1 MKIER
6 LSENSIRCTLNRADL
21 DSRELKISELAYGTE
36 KAKSLFKDMIA
47 QASFECGFEADD
59 IPLMIE
65 AIPVS
70 PDCIIL
76 VITKVEDPEELDTR
90 FSKFAPSDEDE
101 DYADML
107 DSDDDMHGMDDGSS
121 LLNRINEALNQDADF
136 IPFSDSLLK
145 KSKNGN
151 KANDKFSADS
161 GSKIIGGSASS
172 DKSGESSVSGRKSSK
187 TGGDKASSGTAGKKA
202 SGSISD
208 GSASTGSDNVSGTDN
223 GSDICA
229 VVPIEKLFSFKDLN
243 QATVAATAVNNRFN
257 GSSIL
262 YKNPVNLRYYLFIRS
277 DDMNLDEFTGVNNT
291 LSEYGV
297 REKLSYAT
305 VSYLNEHD
313 EVIIR
318 RNAVKILAEL

>member
-145 KSKNGN
+145 KSKNVD
-151 KANDKFSADS
+151 KNDDKLNDVSSA
-161 GSKIIGGSASS
+161 KIIGGSASPKKKENGS
-172 DKSGESSVSGRKSSK
+172 DRKSSK
-187 TGGDKASSGTAGKKA
+187 QSDSTGRKA
-202 SGSISD
+202 SGSVGDVSDRKGADTDIS
-208 GSASTGSDNVSGTDN
+208 
-223 GSDICA
+223 A
-229 VVPIEKLFSFKDLN
+229 VVPLEKLFSFNNLN
-243 QATVAATAVNNRFN
+243 QVCIAAAAVNNRFD

-277 DDMNLDEFTGVNNT
+277 DNMNLDEFTGVNNT

-297 REKLSYAT
+297 REKISYAT
-305 VSYLNEHD
+305 IAHLNEHD

-318 RNAVKILAEL
+318 KDAVNVLAEL

>member
-65 AIPVS
+65 AIPIS

-151 KANDKFSADS
+151 KANDKSSADS
-161 GSKIIGGSASS
+161 GSKIIGGSASEKAEGS
-172 DKSGESSVSGRKSSK
+172 ASGRKSSK
-187 TGGDKASSGTAGKKA
+187 AGDDKASSGKAGKKV

-208 GSASTGSDNVSGTDN
+208 GSSSTASGNVSGTDN

-243 QATVAATAVNNRFN
+243 QATVAAIAVNNRFN

-277 DDMNLDEFTGVNNT
+277 DDMNLDELTGVNNT

>member
-151 KANDKFSADS
+151 KANDKSSADS
-161 GSKIIGGSASS
+161 GSKIIGGSAS
-172 DKSGESSVSGRKSSK
+172 GRKSSK
-187 TGGDKASSGTAGKKA
+187 AGGDKASSGTAGKKA

-243 QATVAATAVNNRFN
+243 QATVAAIAVNNRFN

>member
-107 DSDDDMHGMDDGSS
+107 DSDDDMHGMDDGSA

-202 SGSISD
+202 SGNISD

-318 RNAVKILAEL
+318 KDAVKILAEL

>member
-151 KANDKFSADS
+151 KANDKSSADS
-161 GSKIIGGSASS
+161 GSKIIGGSASEKAEGS
-172 DKSGESSVSGRKSSK
+172 ASGRKPSK
-187 TGGDKASSGTAGKKA
+187 AGGDKASSGTAGKKA

-208 GSASTGSDNVSGTDN
+208 GSASTGSYNVSSTDN

-243 QATVAATAVNNRFN
+243 QATVAAIAVNNRFN

-318 RNAVKILAEL
+318 KDAVKILAEL

>member
-151 KANDKFSADS
+151 KANDKSSADS
-161 GSKIIGGSASS
+161 GSKIIGGSASEKAEGS
-172 DKSGESSVSGRKSSK
+172 ASGRKSSK
-187 TGGDKASSGTAGKKA
+187 AGGDKASSGTAGKKA

-208 GSASTGSDNVSGTDN
+208 GSASTGSDNVSG
-223 GSDICA
+223 SDICA

-243 QATVAATAVNNRFN
+243 QATVAAIAVNNRFN

>member
-202 SGSISD
+202 SGNISD
-208 GSASTGSDNVSGTDN
+208 GSTSTGSDNVSGTDN

-318 RNAVKILAEL
+318 KDAVKILAEL

>member
-21 DSRELKISELAYGTE
+21 DSRELKISELAYGAE

-107 DSDDDMHGMDDGSS
+107 DSDDDMHGMDDGPS

-151 KANDKFSADS
+151 KANDKSSADS
-161 GSKIIGGSASS
+161 GSKIIGGSAS
-172 DKSGESSVSGRKSSK
+172 GRKSSK
-187 TGGDKASSGTAGKKA
+187 AGGDKASSGTAGKKA

-243 QATVAATAVNNRFN
+243 QATVAAIAVNNRFN

>member
-36 KAKSLFKDMIA
+36 KAKNLFKDMIA

-70 PDCIIL
+70 PDCIVL

-90 FSKFAPSDEDE
+90 FSKFAPSDDDD

-107 DSDDDMHGMDDGSS
+107 DSDDDMHGMDDGAS
-121 LLNRINEALNQDADF
+121 LLNRINEALSHSDDF
-136 IPFSDSLLK
+136 IPFADSLLG
-145 KSKNGN
+145 KSKG
-151 KANDKFSADS
+151 KDT
-161 GSKIIGGSASS
+161 G
-172 DKSGESSVSGRKSSK
+172 K
-187 TGGDKASSGTAGKKA
+187 TTKNNQNAAADKAAKSEIPEPDAA
-202 SGSISD
+202 S
-208 GSASTGSDNVSGTDN
+208 
-223 GSDICA
+223 
-229 VVPIEKLFSFKDLN
+229 VPLEKLFSFKDLN
-243 QATVAATAVNNRFN
+243 QVSTAAAALHSRFTGN
-257 GSSIL
+257 SVL
-262 YKNPVNLRYYLFIRS
+262 YKNPVTLRYYLFIS
-277 DDMNLDEFTGVNNT
+277 SEAMNADEFTGVSNT
-291 LSEYGV
+291 LTEYGV

-305 VSYLNEHD
+305 LSYLNEHD

-318 RNAVKILAEL
+318 KDALKVLAQL

>member
-151 KANDKFSADS
+151 KANDKSSADS
-161 GSKIIGGSASS
+161 GSKIIGGSASEKAEGS
-172 DKSGESSVSGRKSSK
+172 ASGRKSSK
-187 TGGDKASSGTAGKKA
+187 AGDDKASSGTAGKKA

-223 GSDICA
+223 GRDI
-229 VVPIEKLFSFKDLN
+229 
-243 QATVAATAVNNRFN
+243 
-257 GSSIL
+257 
-262 YKNPVNLRYYLFIRS
+262 
-277 DDMNLDEFTGVNNT
+277 
-291 LSEYGV
+291 
-297 REKLSYAT
+297 
-305 VSYLNEHD
+305 
-313 EVIIR
+313 
-318 RNAVKILAEL
+318 

>member
-47 QASFECGFEADD
+47 QASFECGFEAED

-70 PDCIIL
+70 PDCIVL

-90 FSKFAPSDEDE
+90 FSKFAPSDDDD

-107 DSDDDMHGMDDGSS
+107 DSDDDMHGIDDGAS
-121 LLNRINEALNQDADF
+121 LLNRINEALSHSDDF
-136 IPFSDSLLK
+136 IPFADSLLG
-145 KSKNGN
+145 KSKSKDNA
-151 KANDKFSADS
+151 KSPAQSRSTSAGTSQPENPESDA
-161 GSKIIGGSASS
+161 AS
-172 DKSGESSVSGRKSSK
+172 
-187 TGGDKASSGTAGKKA
+187 
-202 SGSISD
+202 
-208 GSASTGSDNVSGTDN
+208 
-223 GSDICA
+223 
-229 VVPIEKLFSFKDLN
+229 VPLEKLFSFKDLN
-243 QATVAATAVNNRFN
+243 QVATAAAALNSRFTGN
-257 GSSIL
+257 SVL
-262 YKNPVNLRYYLFIRS
+262 YKNPVNLRYYLFIS
-277 DDMNLDEFTGVNNT
+277 SESMSGDEFTGVSNT
-291 LSEYGV
+291 LTEYGV

-305 VSYLNEHD
+305 ISYLNEHD

-318 RNAVKILAEL
+318 QDALKVLANL

>member
-151 KANDKFSADS
+151 KTNDKSSSDS
-161 GSKIIGGSASS
+161 GSKIIGGSASEKAEGS
-172 DKSGESSVSGRKSSK
+172 ASAKKSSRA
-187 TGGDKASSGTAGKKA
+187 GGDKASSGTAGKKA

-243 QATVAATAVNNRFN
+243 QATVAAIAVNNRFN

>member
-47 QASFECGFEADD
+47 QASFECGFDAED

-70 PDCIIL
+70 PDCIVL

-90 FSKFAPSDEDE
+90 FSKFAPSDEE
-101 DYADML
+101 DDYSDML
-107 DSDDDMHGMDDGSS
+107 DSDDDMHGIDDGSA
-121 LLNRINEALNQDADF
+121 LLNRINEALNQEADF
-136 IPFSDSLLK
+136 IPFSDSLLAKAKTAQGGTDAAK
-145 KSKNGN
+145 KP
-151 KANDKFSADS
+151 A
-161 GSKIIGGSASS
+161 GSKGA
-172 DKSGESSVSGRKSSK
+172 D
-187 TGGDKASSGTAGKKA
+187 KKA
-202 SGSISD
+202 SKSGKAADEVSNGD
-208 GSASTGSDNVSGTDN
+208 GSAVSAKPAEDV
-223 GSDICA
+223 SAA
-229 VVPIEKLFSFKDLN
+229 VPLEKLFSFKNLN
-243 QATVAATAVNNRFN
+243 QVSTAAAAVGNRFS

-277 DDMNLDEFTGVNNT
+277 DDMSADEFTGVNNILT
-291 LSEYGV
+291 EYGV

-305 VSYLNEHD
+305 IAYLNEHD
-313 EVIIR
+313 EIIIR
-318 RNAVKILAEL
+318 KDAIQVLSKL

>member
-47 QASFECGFEADD
+47 QASFECGFEAED

-70 PDCIIL
+70 PDCIVL

-90 FSKFAPSDEDE
+90 FSKFAPSDDDDD

-107 DSDDDMHGMDDGSS
+107 DDDDMHELDEGAS
-121 LLNRINEALNQDADF
+121 LLNKINEALSRSDDF
-136 IPFSDSLLK
+136 IPFSDSLLGK
-145 KSKNGN
+145 PKNKDNSKNSSQS
-151 KANDKFSADS
+151 KAASA
-161 GSKIIGGSASS
+161 KAAPS
-172 DKSGESSVSGRKSSK
+172 DKTE
-187 TGGDKASSGTAGKKA
+187 AEAP
-202 SGSISD
+202 
-208 GSASTGSDNVSGTDN
+208 
-223 GSDICA
+223 A
-229 VVPIEKLFSFKDLN
+229 VPLEKLFSFKDLN
-243 QATVAATAVNNRFN
+243 QVSTAAAALNNRFT
-257 GSSIL
+257 GTSIL
-262 YKNPVNLRYYLFIRS
+262 YKNPVTHRYYLFISS
-277 DDMNLDEFTGVNNT
+277 DAMNADEFTGVSNT
-291 LSEYGV
+291 LTEYGV

-305 VSYLNEHD
+305 ISYLNEHD

-318 RNAVKILAEL
+318 QDALKILANL

>member
-1 MKIER
+1 
-6 LSENSIRCTLNRADL
+6 
-21 DSRELKISELAYGTE
+21 
-36 KAKSLFKDMIA
+36 
-47 QASFECGFEADD
+47 
-59 IPLMIE
+59 MIE

-145 KSKNGN
+145 NGN
-151 KANDKFSADS
+151 KANDKSSADS
-161 GSKIIGGSASS
+161 GSKIIGGSASEKAEGS
-172 DKSGESSVSGRKSSK
+172 ASGRKSSK
-187 TGGDKASSGTAGKKA
+187 AGGDKASSGTAGKKA

-243 QATVAATAVNNRFN
+243 QATVAAIAVNNRFN

>member
-1 MKIER
+1 
-6 LSENSIRCTLNRADL
+6 
-21 DSRELKISELAYGTE
+21 
-36 KAKSLFKDMIA
+36 MIA

-151 KANDKFSADS
+151 KANDKSSADS
-161 GSKIIGGSASS
+161 GSKIIGGSASEKAEGS
-172 DKSGESSVSGRKSSK
+172 ASGRKSSK
-187 TGGDKASSGTAGKKA
+187 AGGDKASSGTAGKKA

-243 QATVAATAVNNRFN
+243 QATVAAIAVNNRFN

-318 RNAVKILAEL
+318 KDAVKILAEL